1 MSSPDLDPVTRSRLR
16 LVDFLVQS
24 LADTPSEEFVTGLFA
39 DDATLP
45 DAEVNEPLANGF
57 RRLQSFHD
65 ANADRDPEAVW
76 GDVAREHARL
86 FLGGDPEVP
95 PRETAHRDDAGVDA
109 EAVEERYAAGDWTPE
124 GREAADHV
132 AVELAYV
139 RHLVVRQADD
149 PTAYE
154 RERAFLDDHL
164 LRWVDDFAEAT
175 FETTDSDFYRGAA
188 SVLLG
193 FATFEAALAA
203 ERTPDE

>member
-1 MSSPDLDPVTRSRLR
+1 M
-16 LVDFLVQS
+16 QS
-24 LADTPSEEFVTGLFA
+24 LADTPSESFVTGLFA

-57 RRLQSFHD
+57 ERLRAFHD

-76 GDVAREHARL
+76 GDIAREHARL
-86 FLGGDPEVP
+86 FLGGDPDVP
-95 PRETAHRDDAGVDA
+95 PRETAHRDDAGVDP
-109 EAVEERYAAGDWTPE
+109 EAIEERYAAGDWTPE

-149 PTAYE
+149 PTAFELE
-154 RERAFLDDHL
+154 RGFLDDHL
-164 LRWVDDFAEAT
+164 LRWVDDFAEAV
-175 FETTDSDFYRGAA
+175 FAETDSEFFRGVV

-203 ERTPDE
+203 ERTPDAE